1 MYAVMHGCRVV
12 DEGDG
17 PLCDLRTRLEVGAV
31 YAFDDVLWFTAFIT
45 LFMSL
50 TLEIEVY
57 RLVA

>member
-1 MYAVMHGCRVV
+1 MYAVMHGSRVA

-17 PLCDLRTRLEVGAV
+17 PLCDLRTRLDIGAV

-45 LFMSL
+45 LFLSL

-57 RLVA
+57 